1 MVEVVLEKEAC
12 DGCGV
17 DVRQGTLFCYN
28 CGMRVAGDEPKV
40 AGDVESEQT
49 GAESAET
56 VPESTNNG
64 HSPDDADKLAAAATE
79 RKRSRVAHRKTAEY
93 VWEPTTGEGAGLTFL
108 VAIIIAVFAL
118 VVVLL
123 MVNW

>member
-1 MVEVVLEKEAC
+1 MVEAVLEIEVC

-17 DVRQGTLFCYN
+17 DVREGTLFCYN
-28 CGMRVAGDEPKV
+28 CGARVAGEEPERM
-40 AGDVESEQT
+40 ADGEPD
-49 GAESAET
+49 AA
-56 VPESTNNG
+56 NNG
-64 HSPDDADKLAAAATE
+64 HSPDEADKLAAAKIE

-93 VWEPTTGEGAGLTFL
+93 VWEPTAGEGAGLTL
-108 VAIIIAVFAL
+108 LIAVLIAAFAL

>member
-1 MVEVVLEKEAC
+1 MAEAVLEKEVC

-17 DVRQGTLFCYN
+17 DVREGTLFCYN
-28 CGMRVAGDEPKV
+28 CGARVAGDEPQV
-40 AGDVESEQT
+40 SGEQP
-49 GAESAET
+49 AEKSAET

-64 HSPDDADKLAAAATE
+64 HSRDDADKLAAAATE

-93 VWEPTTGEGAGLTFL
+93 VWEPTTGEGTGLTFL
-108 VAIIIAVFAL
+108 IAIIIAVFAL

>member
-1 MVEVVLEKEAC
+1 MEKEVC
-12 DGCGV
+12 EGCGV
-17 DVRQGTLFCYN
+17 DVREGTLFCYN
-28 CGMRVAGDEPKV
+28 CGIRVAGEEPEVVDDVRPEQV
-40 AGDVESEQT
+40 AED
-49 GAESAET
+49 AAET
-56 VPESTNNG
+56 APDPANNG

-93 VWEPTTGEGAGLTFL
+93 VWEPTTGEGARLTL
-108 VAIIIAVFAL
+108 LIAVLIAVFAL